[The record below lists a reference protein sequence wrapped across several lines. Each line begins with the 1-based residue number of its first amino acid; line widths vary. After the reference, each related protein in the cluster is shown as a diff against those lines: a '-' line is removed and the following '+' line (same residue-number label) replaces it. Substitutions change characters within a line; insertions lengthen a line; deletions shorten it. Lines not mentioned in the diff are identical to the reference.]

1 MQVSDNRCCFICGPA
16 NPIGLKVKPSRD
28 EAAGRA
34 WLTVVIPPEYQGWEG
49 IAHGGIVAALL
60 DEVSAYAGMAVS
72 KQIVTAELN
81 IRYLRPVPIGRE
93 VTIEAQVREQVRRS
107 VMVVATMTCQGEVL
121 ARSTGRMVVLKPV
134 PGEVSPATPIA

>member
-34 WLTVVIPPEYQGWEG
+34 WLTVVIPAEYQGWEG

-60 DEVSAYAGMAVS
+60 DEVSAYAGMGIS
-72 KQIVTAELN
+72 RQIVTAELN
-81 IRYLRPVPIGRE
+81 IRYLKPVPTGQE
-93 VTIEAQVREQVRRS
+93 VTIEARVREQVRRS
-107 VMVVATMTCQGEVL
+107 VTVEATMACNGEVL
-121 ARSTGRMVVLKPV
+121 ARSTGRMVILKPV
-134 PGEVSPATPIA
+134 AG